1 MQRLVQLSVSI
12 VLAQCLVLGAAPVNA
27 KDGVVLIACDLFAS
41 DGPTVEFVQ
50 SQGVDLNNGNSNGRR
65 FVSGSD
71 FRSADFEGRPCAE
84 VLSKALDE
92 GLEFQAMNVFDD
104 DAGRALW
111 FFQDD

>member
-71 FRSADFEGRPCAE
+71 FRSADFEGRPCARI
-84 VLSKALDE
+84 LAQAADE
-92 GLEFQAMNVFDD
+92 DLKFQAMDVFGDD
-104 DAGRALW
+104 GGRALW
-111 FFQDD
+111 YFVDD